1 MSNQVWSLSVDL
13 QTKTAVFQSGLADAA
28 RAARTSFQEIKD
40 GANEMGRATSGSM
53 MEARHGVM
61 LLGEE
66 FGVHLPRGVTTFL
79 ASLGP
84 VGTAMQ
90 AAFPFLAI
98 AVGATFLIE
107 KLMKIGEEA
116 GKSGQAWTAI
126 SDDVAKWGEN
136 SKKELLDVQI
146 QLDKLNG
153 DKLKELGDTLKRIDL
168 TTLDHLKGEF
178 DGLGKKVDETFT
190 KMRSNA
196 FMTFIGM
203 GNGVADV
210 QQMFASAMD
219 KVNADLAA
227 GDQKKLATDLKA
239 ASDEMWNLA
248 APTYDLVQRL
258 HEAHNEWG
266 ANKISADEHYQALL
280 KAHGVM
286 VSMTEELV
294 RQQTVEKDQAS
305 LATQTITPIH
315 NATDPRIAEERRKQ
329 IAAYMETNKQKA
341 ESDAKLDEQRMQMES
356 SVTHF
361 FAEEYKKQTEE
372 MLRATET
379 QHEAA
384 VRANDEAVKD
394 AESARKISQMGVQ
407 ASAYVL
413 SKQREQA
420 EIRAILQRE
429 QSDLIAAHQREIA
442 EQQQYISK
450 MHDLAASSSGAAQ
463 VNATNE
469 ATAAQ
474 TKLTAAQR
482 QFDEELARN
491 KAAIQASE
499 LETAKLN
506 NSWAVFFAQANHGM
520 LSLSATIKG
529 ELQTSMQQATDAFS
543 KGIAKSLVEGK
554 SFGKEM
560 MSVAR
565 QMSESMIEG
574 LIRWGI
580 QDLITKMGMKATAA
594 TLAGANATASMAAAP
609 WPVDMGA
616 PAFGASMLGA
626 ALAFET
632 GGIVP
637 GVTRG
642 DSVPA
647 LLTPGEAV
655 LPKSL
660 TDNLRSAARSGNTG
674 GGGEVHLHAHFTPH
688 IEALDA
694 DGVDRVLTKHRD
706 TFAKHFHDHV
716 RKMNG

>member
-1 MSNQVWSLSVDL
+1 MAQPVWVLSVDL
-13 QTKTAVFQSGLADAA
+13 QTKTATFQSGMADAA
-28 RAARTSFQEIKD
+28 RSARESFTEIKS
-40 GANEMGRATSGSM
+40 GAGEMGRATSGSM

-66 FGVHLPRGVTTFL
+66 FGLHLPRGVTTFL

-84 VGTAMQ
+84 VGAAME

-107 KLMKIGEEA
+107 KLMKIEDEA

-153 DKLKELGDTLKRIDL
+153 DKLKELADTLKRLDL

-178 DGLGKKVDETFT
+178 DGVGKKVDETFA
-190 KMRSNA
+190 KMRSNS

-219 KVNADLAA
+219 KINADLAK
-227 GDQKKLATDLKA
+227 GDQKKLASDLKEA
-239 ASDEMWNLA
+239 GDQMWNLA

-258 HEAHNEWG
+258 HEANNEWG

-286 VSMTEELV
+286 VSMTDELV
-294 RQQTVEKDQAS
+294 RQQTIEKDQAG
-305 LATQTITPIH
+305 LATQTITPVH

-329 IAAYMETNKQKA
+329 LAAYMETNKQKA
-341 ESDAKLDEQRMQMES
+341 ESDAKLDEARVQMEA

-361 FAEEYKKQTEE
+361 FAEEYKKQTDE
-372 MLRATET
+372 MQRAAQQ
-379 QHEAA
+379 QHESAE
-384 VRANDEAVKD
+384 RANDEAVKD

-407 ASAYVL
+407 ASAYVQ
-413 SKQREQA
+413 SKQKEQA
-420 EIRAILQRE
+420 DIRAILQRE

-442 EQQQYISK
+442 EQQAYISK
-450 MHDLAASSSGAAQ
+450 MNDLAASSTGAAQ

-474 TKLTAAQR
+474 TKLTAATR
-482 QFDEELARN
+482 QFNEEMARN

-506 NSWAVFFAQANHGM
+506 NSWAVFFAQANHETM
-520 LSLSATIKG
+520 SLAATIRG
-529 ELQTSMQQATDAFS
+529 ELQSSMQQATDTFA

-574 LIRWGI
+574 LIRWGM

-626 ALAFET
+626 AMAFET

-637 GVTRG
+637 GVGNKDT
-642 DSVPA
+642 VPA
-647 LLTPGEAV
+647 MLTPGEAV
-655 LPKSL
+655 LPKNL
-660 TDNLRSAARSGNTG
+660 TDNLRSASRSGSSGNG
-674 GGGEVHLHAHFTPH
+674 PEVHIHHSPTYH
-688 IEALDA
+688 VQTI
-694 DGVDRVLTKHRD
+694 DGDGIKQVLTEH
-706 TFAKHFHDHV
+706 AEQFHQHV
-716 RKMNG
+716 ENHIRKMNG

>member
-1 MSNQVWSLSVDL
+1 M
-13 QTKTAVFQSGLADAA
+13 ADAA
-28 RAARTSFQEIKD
+28 RSARESFTEIKS
-40 GANEMGRATSGSM
+40 GAGEMGRATSGSM

-66 FGVHLPRGVTTFL
+66 FGIHLPRGVTTFL

-84 VGTAMQ
+84 VGAAME
-90 AAFPFLAI
+90 AAFPVLAI

-107 KLMKIGEEA
+107 KLMKIGDEA
-116 GKSGQAWTAI
+116 GKSGQAWTSI

-136 SKKELLDVQI
+136 SRKELLDVQI

-178 DGLGKKVDETFT
+178 DGLGKKVDETFA
-190 KMRSNA
+190 KMRSNS
-196 FMTFIGM
+196 FLTFIGM

-219 KVNADLAA
+219 KINADLAK
-227 GDQKKLATDLKA
+227 GDQKKLASDLKEA
-239 ASDEMWNLA
+239 GDQMWNLA

-266 ANKISADEHYQALL
+266 ANKISADDHYQALL

-329 IAAYMETNKQKA
+329 LAAYMETNKQKA

-384 VRANDEAVKD
+384 VRANDETVKD

-413 SKQREQA
+413 SKQKEQA

-474 TKLTAAQR
+474 TKLTAATR
-482 QFDEELARN
+482 QFNEEMARV
-491 KAAIQASE
+491 KVAIQASE
-499 LETAKLN
+499 LETAKLG
-506 NSWAVFFAQANHGM
+506 NSWGVFFAQANHET
-520 LSLSATIKG
+520 LSLAATIRG
-529 ELQTSMQQATDAFS
+529 QLQQSMQEATDAFA

-560 MSVAR
+560 MGVAR

-574 LIRWGI
+574 LIRWGM

-626 ALAFET
+626 AMAFEM

-637 GVTRG
+637 GVGIG
-642 DSVPA
+642 DVVPA
-647 LLTPGEAV
+647 MLTPGEAV
-655 LPKSL
+655 LPKNL
-660 TDNLRSAARSGNTG
+660 TDNLRSAARSGNM
-674 GGGEVHLHAHFTPH
+674 GGGEVHIHNHFSPQIHAMDS
-688 IEALDA
+688 E
-694 DGVDRVLTKHRD
+694 GVDRVLTEHRD
-706 TFAKHFHDHV
+706 TFAKHFNDHV
-716 RKMNG
+716 RRQNN